1 MSGGEIERPKGK
13 RVIER
18 VCVSVCER
26 VNGGTKR
33 KKKRERS
40 ERQRRQRPE
49 TDKEIKLER
58 LDTSGRNDKPWV

>member
-1 MSGGEIERPKGK
+1 MGERSKDPRKK

-26 VNGGTKR
+26 VNRGTKR

-40 ERQRRQRPE
+40 ERQPRQRAE
-49 TDKEIKLER
+49 TDKEIKL
-58 LDTSGRNDKPWV
+58 